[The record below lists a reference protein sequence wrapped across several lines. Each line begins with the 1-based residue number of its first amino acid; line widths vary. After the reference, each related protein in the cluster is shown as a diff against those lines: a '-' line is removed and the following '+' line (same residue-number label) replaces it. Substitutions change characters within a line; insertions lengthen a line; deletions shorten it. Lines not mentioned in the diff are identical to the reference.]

1 MASAVDEPK
10 VPLALQPADNAAQVR
25 SLHLT
30 PLSGLRVDP
39 SRLSIRY
46 TSPPQVQASVAK
58 PVREVRAP
66 VGKKSKPKQAA
77 PRFSHL
83 PTPLA
88 LHRVPSEATAKTP
101 TQLGVSTLT
110 FAYLSA
116 LLLVLTAAGYGC
128 IRLLGRVGPRELLGA
143 ACFSR

>member
-30 PLSGLRVDP
+30 PLSGLDP

-46 TSPPQVQASVAK
+46 TSPPQVQASVAN
-58 PVREVRAP
+58 PVGEVRAP
-66 VGKKSKPKQAA
+66 VGKNSKPKQAA
-77 PRFSHL
+77 PRFSHV

-88 LHRVPSEATAKTP
+88 LCRVPSEATAKTP
-101 TQLGVSTLT
+101 TQLSVSTLT

>member
-1 MASAVDEPK
+1 MHCKFHCNADAGAADPPIVASAVDEPK

-30 PLSGLRVDP
+30 PLSGLDP

-46 TSPPQVQASVAK
+46 TSPPQVQASVAN
-58 PVREVRAP
+58 PVGEVRAP
-66 VGKKSKPKQAA
+66 VGKNSKPKQAA

-88 LHRVPSEATAKTP
+88 LYRVPSEATDTEEVVVPRRPAP
-101 TQLGVSTLT
+101 PLPAPVRPHHCPLT
-110 FAYLSA
+110 
-116 LLLVLTAAGYGC
+116 
-128 IRLLGRVGPRELLGA
+128 
-143 ACFSR
+143 

>member
-1 MASAVDEPK
+1 MASAAAKPK
-10 VPLALQPADNAAQVR
+10 VPLALQPADAAAPVR

-30 PLSGLRVDP
+30 PLSGLDP

-58 PVREVRAP
+58 PVREVLVRAP
-66 VGKKSKPKQAA
+66 VGKNSKPKQAA

-88 LHRVPSEATAKTP
+88 LHRVPSEATANTP

-110 FAYLSA
+110 FACLSA
-116 LLLVLTAAGYGC
+116 LLLVLTVAGC
-128 IRLLGRVGPRELLGA
+128 WCLRLLGRVWPRELQAA
-143 ACFSR
+143 ACFLR